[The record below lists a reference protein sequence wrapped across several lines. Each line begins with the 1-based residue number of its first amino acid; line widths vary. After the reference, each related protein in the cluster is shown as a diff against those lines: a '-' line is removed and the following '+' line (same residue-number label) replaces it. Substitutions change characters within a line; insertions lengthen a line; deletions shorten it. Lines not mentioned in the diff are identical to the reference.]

1 MKIFL
6 VSDFFTVYFRAC
18 LTILWRPLSHGKM
31 RSFTMDV
38 YAELAEMKHLL
49 QKIYE
54 ELQNSRTKG
63 NDEFLT
69 IPQAASYLNLSIS
82 KVYKLTHL
90 RKVRYFK
97 PGKSVYFRR
106 ADLDDYIFS
115 NSVETDGETD
125 RKSTLV
131 LLRRAK

>member
-18 LTILWRPLSHGKM
+18 LTILWRPLSHERM
-31 RSFTMDV
+31 RIFTMDIYV
-38 YAELAEMKHLL
+38 ELAEMKHLL

-69 IPQAASYLNLSIS
+69 IRQAASYLNLSTS
-82 KVYKLTHL
+82 KIYKLTHT
-90 RKVRYFK
+90 KSIRYYK
-97 PGKSVYFRR
+97 PGKTVYFKRS
-106 ADLDDYIFS
+106 DLAEYILA
-115 NSVETDGETD
+115 NIVETDEEID
-125 RKSTLV
+125 AKSTV
-131 LLRRAK
+131 LRLKRAK